1 MAESDPTNK
10 SSLLLKYKPIGELTD
25 DEYRQRYG
33 SDRQELNSLLESVI
47 KDDPVK
53 AAKSNALASSIGMPA
68 DLVERNYNRAKA
80 RQRWLNLYEQDIP
93 PKTAQFLRDLGNA
106 RQAHD
111 DIEKLSKLERITSSF
126 GRGVDQ
132 MQGMMYSSAE
142 AFGEAVDS
150 EAITEFGKA
159 GREENIRQASQYGM
173 RQQFLEITDAN
184 DFTNWLAEVLGEQ
197 LPMMAPS
204 LAGGLGGA
212 AAGSVFGPV
221 GTLIGGAVGTFSPSY
236 VLGVGDVQMK
246 IKEKDPTTEAP
257 GVAFAAGGVI
267 AALDSVL
274 PGKIGSRLAKS
285 FGFDPASEIAEEAV
299 SATLAQAA
307 KKIAVKTAK
316 DAPIEGI
323 TESAQEA
330 IGEVSAS
337 YAVGQD
343 VNVPDLLRQMTEAF
357 FSGAATGAAVS
368 GSAEVISQY
377 KTSRDQQRLNGIS
390 EQRKGNKFADNNPE
404 GFREFMSDTGT
415 VYIDPN
421 TAQTFFQQGKIP
433 PELAENATLQKI
445 KDDIPKAIY
454 EGRDIE
460 ISMADYATDLA
471 GTSVHE
477 NLAWG
482 MHMDPMTLS
491 PQEQE
496 QLAQIKAETD
506 PDSRPAEQNQIFS
519 DAYGQVFSSGYNE
532 SAADTHAIAVTA
544 FFETLGQRVQ
554 QKPIDIY
561 RKVNPTIGRQ
571 IDPRLKQRL
580 EAVSQFDVALNKV
593 RSGKI
598 PTEQEAFGPSI
609 IDFITEKG
617 GIKDEGGELAAMD
630 ADVGRVGKNRLTRKD
645 GRTLNDI
652 AEILVEEGY
661 IQERSENAVVNAIQK
676 ELSGMPVYSPKNE
689 NIKAVNE
696 RQSLD
701 ELEAA
706 ITEAN
711 INLDEMTNAEVQ
723 KILLGEP
730 SPGVL
735 RQFQAAA
742 GPAPVA
748 EQQDFGDIKL
758 TEELTTPLGKRT
770 RTMSAQKEF
779 DKNMARRNVLQ
790 QIKDCLNAA

>member
-1 MAESDPTNK
+1 MAEENKYKNAVQQLKSQLGNKLDNSLKYSVESDPNRWANIDALNRKTGVPHDTIDSNFTRIRAE
-10 SSLLLKYKPIGELTD
+10 SKYKDI
-25 DEYRQRYG
+25 
-33 SDRQELNSLLESVI
+33 
-47 KDDPVK
+47 
-53 AAKSNALASSIGMPA
+53 
-68 DLVERNYNRAKA
+68 DLRKIFE
-80 RQRWLNLYEQDIP
+80 DS
-93 PKTAQFLRDLGNA
+93 PKTADWLSNPYNA

-142 AFGEAVDS
+142 AFGEAIDS

-184 DFTNWLAEVLGEQ
+184 DFTNWLAEGLSEQ

-221 GTLIGGAVGTFSPSY
+221 GTVAGGVAGAFFPSL
-236 VLGVGDVQMK
+236 VLGVGETQMA
-246 IKEKDPTTEAP
+246 IKEKAPEVEAP

-267 AALDSVL
+267 AALDSAL
-274 PGKIGSRLAKS
+274 PGKVGSRLAKS
-285 FGFDPASEIAEEAV
+285 FGLDPASQIAEEVV
-299 SATLAQAA
+299 SATLTQAA
-307 KKIAVKTAK
+307 KKVAVQTVKGATT
-316 DAPIEGI
+316 EGI
-323 TESAQEA
+323 TESLQEA
-330 IGEVSAS
+330 ISEVSAS

-343 VNVPDLLRQMTEAF
+343 VNVPDLARQMIEA
-357 FSGAATGAAVS
+357 GALGAVMGGGVA

-377 KTSRDQQRLNGIS
+377 KTARDQQRLNGIS

-404 GFREFMSDTGT
+404 AFREFMSDTGT
-415 VYIDPN
+415 VYLDPN
-421 TAQTFFQQGKIP
+421 TAQVFFQQGKIP
-433 PELAENATLQKI
+433 PELEGNATLQKI

-460 ISMADYATDLA
+460 ISVSDYTTDLA

-477 NLAWG
+477 NLAGG

-496 QLAQIKAETD
+496 ELARIKAETD
-506 PDSRPAEQNQIFS
+506 SDSRPAEQNQIFS
-519 DAYGQVFSSGYNE
+519 DAYGQVLSSGYNE
-532 SAADTHAIAVTA
+532 STAETHAIAATA

-554 QKPIDIY
+554 EKAIDIY
-561 RKVNPTIGRQ
+561 KKINPTIGRQ
-571 IDPRLKQRL
+571 IDPRLKQKL

-593 RSGKI
+593 RSGNI
-598 PTEQEAFGPSI
+598 PTEKEAFGPSI
-609 IDFITEKG
+609 IDFIIEKG
-617 GIKDEGGELAAMD
+617 GIKDEGGELSAMD

-645 GRTLNDI
+645 GRTLDDI
-652 AEILVEEGY
+652 AEVLVEEGY

-689 NIKAVNE
+689 NIKAANE

-730 SPGVL
+730 SPDVL

-742 GPAPVA
+742 GPAPAA

>member
-1 MAESDPTNK
+1 MATK
-10 SSLLLKYKPIGELTD
+10 
-25 DEYRQRYG
+25 DEYRAAAQRLKA
-33 SDRQELNSLLESVI
+33 SLNNDLDNSLKYSA
-47 KDDPVK
+47 DSDPNRW
-53 AAKSNALASSIGMPA
+53 ANIDALNRKTGVPHDTI
-68 DLVERNYNRAKA
+68 ERNFTRVSADNKYRNVDVQK
-80 RQRWLNLYEQDIP
+80 LFGDS
-93 PKTAQFLRDLGNA
+93 PKTAEWLSNPYNA
-106 RQAHD
+106 RQAYD

-132 MQGMMYSSAE
+132 TKGMMYGAAE

-159 GREENIRQASQYGM
+159 GREESIRQASQYGM

-184 DFTNWLAEVLGEQ
+184 DFTNWLAEGLSEQ

-221 GTLIGGAVGTFSPSY
+221 GTAVGGVAGAFFPSL
-236 VLGVGDVQMK
+236 VLGVGETQMA
-246 IKEKDPTTEAP
+246 IKEKAPEVEAP
-257 GVAFAAGGVI
+257 GVAFAAGGAI

-274 PGKIGSRLAKS
+274 PGKVGSRLAKS
-285 FGFDPASEIAEEAV
+285 FGLDPASQIAEEVV
-299 SATLAQAA
+299 SATLTQAA
-307 KKIAVKTAK
+307 KKVAVQTAK
-316 DAPIEGI
+316 GATTEGI
-323 TESAQEA
+323 TESLQEA
-330 IGEVSAS
+330 ISEVSAS

-343 VNVPDLLRQMTEAF
+343 VNVPDLARQMIEAGVL
-357 FSGAATGAAVS
+357 GAVMGGGVA

-377 KTSRDQQRLNGIS
+377 KTARDQQRLNGIA
-390 EQRKGNKFADNNPE
+390 ENRKGNKLADNNPE
-404 GFREFMSDTGT
+404 ALRELFRLYSDTVA

-421 TAQTFFQQGKIP
+421 TAQVFFQQGKIP
-433 PELAENATLQKI
+433 PELEGNATLQKI
-445 KDDIPKAIY
+445 KDDIPKAIH

-460 ISMADYATDLA
+460 ISVSDYATDIA

-519 DAYGQVFSSGYNE
+519 DAYGQVLSSGYNE
-532 SAADTHAIAVTA
+532 SAAETHAIAATA

-554 QKPIDIY
+554 EKAIDIY
-561 RKVNPTIGRQ
+561 KKINPTIGRQ

-630 ADVGRVGKNRLTRKD
+630 ADVGRVGKNRLTRED
-645 GRTLNDI
+645 GRTLDDI
-652 AEILVEEGY
+652 AEVLVEEGY

-689 NIKAVNE
+689 NIKAANE

-730 SPGVL
+730 SPDVL

>member
-1 MAESDPTNK
+1 MAAENKYQSLDLDVVLGDPFPEEKQRKLGNSLKYSVESDPNRWANIDALNRKTGVPHDTIERNFTRV
-10 SSLLLKYKPIGELTD
+10 SADNKYKNIDLD
-25 DEYRQRYG
+25 K
-33 SDRQELNSLLESVI
+33 I
-47 KDDPVK
+47 
-53 AAKSNALASSIGMPA
+53 LADS
-68 DLVERNYNRAKA
+68 
-80 RQRWLNLYEQDIP
+80 
-93 PKTAQFLRDLGNA
+93 PKTADWLSNPYNA

-184 DFTNWLAEVLGEQ
+184 DFTNWLAEGLSEQ

-221 GTLIGGAVGTFSPSY
+221 GTAVGGVAGAFFPSL
-236 VLGVGDVQMK
+236 VLGVGETQMA
-246 IKEKDPTTEAP
+246 IKEKAPEVEAP
-257 GVAFAAGGVI
+257 GVAFAAGGAI

-274 PGKIGSRLAKS
+274 PGKVGSRLAKS
-285 FGFDPASEIAEEAV
+285 FGLDPASQIAEEVV
-299 SATLAQAA
+299 SATLTQAA
-307 KKIAVKTAK
+307 KKVAVQTAK
-316 DAPIEGI
+316 GATTEGI
-323 TESAQEA
+323 TESLQEA
-330 IGEVSAS
+330 ISEVSAS

-343 VNVPDLLRQMTEAF
+343 VNVPDLARQMIEA
-357 FSGAATGAAVS
+357 GALGAVMGGGVA

-377 KTSRDQQRLNGIS
+377 KTARDQQRLNGIS

-415 VYIDPN
+415 VYVDPN
-421 TAQTFFQQGKIP
+421 SAQVFFQKSTIP
-433 PELAENATLQKI
+433 PELAENKTVQKI
-445 KDDIPKAIY
+445 RDDIQEAIY

-460 ISMADYATDLA
+460 ISMADYATDIA
-471 GTSVHE
+471 GTVVDDGLRQS
-477 NLAWG
+477 

-496 QLAQIKAETD
+496 ELAQIKAETE

-519 DAYGQVFSSGYNE
+519 DAYGQVLSSGYNE
-532 SAADTHAIAVTA
+532 SAAETHAIAATA

-554 QKPIDIY
+554 EKAIDIY
-561 RKVNPTIGRQ
+561 RKINPTIGRQ

-645 GRTLNDI
+645 GRTLDDI
-652 AEILVEEGY
+652 AEVLVEEGY

-689 NIKAVNE
+689 NIKAANE

-730 SPGVL
+730 SPEVL

>member
-1 MAESDPTNK
+1 MAAENKYQSLDLDVVLGDPFPEEKQRKLDNSLKYSVESDPNRWANIDALNRKTGVPHDTIERNFTRV
-10 SSLLLKYKPIGELTD
+10 SADNKYKNID
-25 DEYRQRYG
+25 
-33 SDRQELNSLLESVI
+33 LNKI
-47 KDDPVK
+47 
-53 AAKSNALASSIGMPA
+53 LADS
-68 DLVERNYNRAKA
+68 
-80 RQRWLNLYEQDIP
+80 
-93 PKTAQFLRDLGNA
+93 PKTADWLSNPYNA

-184 DFTNWLAEVLGEQ
+184 DFTNWLAEGLSEQ

-212 AAGSVFGPV
+212 AAGSAFGPV
-221 GTLIGGAVGTFSPSY
+221 GTVAGGVAGAFFPSL
-236 VLGVGDVQMK
+236 VLGVGETQMA
-246 IKEKDPTTEAP
+246 IKEKAPEVEAP
-257 GVAFAAGGVI
+257 GVAFAAGGAI

-274 PGKIGSRLAKS
+274 PGKVGSRLAKS
-285 FGFDPASEIAEEAV
+285 FGFDPASQIAEEVV
-299 SATLAQAA
+299 SATLTQAA
-307 KKIAVKTAK
+307 KKIAAQTVKGATT
-316 DAPIEGI
+316 EGI
-323 TESAQEA
+323 TESLQEA
-330 IGEVSAS
+330 ISEVSAS

-343 VNVPDLLRQMTEAF
+343 VNVPDLVRQMIEAGVL
-357 FSGAATGAAVS
+357 GAVMGGGVA

-377 KTSRDQQRLNGIS
+377 KTARDQQRLNGIA
-390 EQRKGNKFADNNPE
+390 ENRKGNKLADNNPE
-404 GFREFMSDTGT
+404 ALRELFRLYSDTVA

-421 TAQTFFQQGKIP
+421 TAQVFFQQGKIP
-433 PELAENATLQKI
+433 PELEGNATLQKI
-445 KDDIPKAIY
+445 KDDIPKAIH

-460 ISMADYATDLA
+460 ISVSDYATDIA

-519 DAYGQVFSSGYNE
+519 DAYGQVLSSGYNE
-532 SAADTHAIAVTA
+532 SAAETHAIAATA

-554 QKPIDIY
+554 EKAIDIY
-561 RKVNPTIGRQ
+561 KKINPTIGRQ

-630 ADVGRVGKNRLTRKD
+630 ADVGRVGKNRLTRED
-645 GRTLNDI
+645 GRTLDDI
-652 AEILVEEGY
+652 AEVLVEEGY

-689 NIKAVNE
+689 NIKAANE

-730 SPGVL
+730 SPDVL